1 MLNGGRTGEDSNGR
15 REDSTDDFVWNSG
28 CSFFKGFADS
38 REDDD
43 LLDVSSVLLVD
54 SHDVEKSFNVESSGF
69 RRFDKN

>member
-1 MLNGGRTGEDSNGR
+1 VLNGGRTGEDSNGR

-54 SHDVEKSFNVESSGF
+54 SHDVEKSFDVESSRLG
-69 RRFDKN
+69 RFDEN